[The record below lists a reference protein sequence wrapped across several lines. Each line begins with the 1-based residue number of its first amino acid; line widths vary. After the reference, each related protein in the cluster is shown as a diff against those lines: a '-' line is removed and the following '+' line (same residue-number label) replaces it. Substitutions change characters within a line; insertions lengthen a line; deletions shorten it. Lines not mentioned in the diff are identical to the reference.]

1 MNIRRR
7 NNPKP
12 SLRKKEKYHEWLRRA
27 TYLLDKRLLN
37 KKEEKELEKLEKK
50 IRKYEDLYY

>member
-37 KKEEKELEKLEKK
+37 EKEEKELENLEK

>member
-37 KKEEKELEKLEKK
+37 EKEEKELEKLEKK